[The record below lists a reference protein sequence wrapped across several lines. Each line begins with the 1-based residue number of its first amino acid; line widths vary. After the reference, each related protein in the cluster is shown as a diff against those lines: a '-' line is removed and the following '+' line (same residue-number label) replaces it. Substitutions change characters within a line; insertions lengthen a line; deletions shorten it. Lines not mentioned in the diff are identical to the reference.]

1 MNESVKSRVSRL
13 ISGGINAIVDK
24 AEGISPEIVMKES
37 IREVDSTI
45 DEVKILLGKE
55 SVKQKTTQTQLENE
69 SQKHATLSSQI
80 EVAINENREDLAKV
94 AISRQ
99 MDIETQIPILEESL
113 IEIDTNLTKLE
124 NYIDALNAK
133 KREMNTE
140 LEEFMSIQK
149 DQKTDVSIESNI
161 DKAESAFSRVNAGM
175 KSKKINND
183 DVKLAE
189 LDKLS
194 RDNRIAERLESIKA
208 VNN

>member
-1 MNESVKSRVSRL
+1 VNESVKSRVSRL

-55 SVKQKTTQTQLENE
+55 TVKQKTTQTQLENE
-69 SQKHATLSSQI
+69 SHKHATLSSQI

-149 DQKTDVSIESNI
+149 NQKADVSIESNI
-161 DKAESAFSRVNAGM
+161 DKAESAFNRVNVGM

>member
-1 MNESVKSRVSRL
+1 VNENVKSRVSRL

-45 DEVKILLGKE
+45 NEVKILLGKE
-55 SVKQKTTQTQLENE
+55 TVKQKTTQTQLENE
-69 SQKHATLSSQI
+69 SRKHATLSSQI

-113 IEIDTNLTKLE
+113 IEIDTNLTQLE

-149 DQKTDVSIESNI
+149 DQKTDVSISSNL
-161 DKAESAFSRVNAGM
+161 DKAESAFNRVNVGM

>member
-55 SVKQKTTQTQLENE
+55 TVKQKTTQTQLENE
-69 SQKHATLSSQI
+69 SRKHATLSSQI
-80 EVAINENREDLAKV
+80 EVAINEKREDLAKA

-149 DQKTDVSIESNI
+149 NQKTDVSIESNI
-161 DKAESAFSRVNAGM
+161 DKAESAFNRVNVGM